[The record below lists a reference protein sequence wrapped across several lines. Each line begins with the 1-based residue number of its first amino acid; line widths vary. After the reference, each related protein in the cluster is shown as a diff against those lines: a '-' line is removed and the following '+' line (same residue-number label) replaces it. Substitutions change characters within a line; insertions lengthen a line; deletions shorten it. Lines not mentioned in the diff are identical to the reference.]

1 MTLFSNNPRKRWRNR
16 VRRQAVERGLLDP
29 FSQDFA
35 FFGTNYT
42 CVTEV
47 PFMPAIMTILLQT
60 TKLALH
66 NIVPNYANVAQEF
79 ECILRLLV
87 VFYSAYSTNMRV
99 HDTTM
104 KTKKKKPFD
113 GQPATLKPTEKL
125 NNLLYCKL
133 IRFSLRI
140 MSTRIALL
148 EFDMVT
154 AKHTHRRHFLL

>member
-1 MTLFSNNPRKRWRNR
+1 MTLFSNNPRKTWRNR
-16 VRRQAVERGLLDP
+16 VRRRAVERGLLDP

-60 TKLALH
+60 TKLVLH
-66 NIVPNYANVAQEF
+66 NIVPNYANVSRIRMHLAPSCSILQ
-79 ECILRLLV
+79 CIQYQHACARHN
-87 VFYSAYSTNMRV
+87 YE
-99 HDTTM
+99 DE
-104 KTKKKKPFD
+104 KKKTFD